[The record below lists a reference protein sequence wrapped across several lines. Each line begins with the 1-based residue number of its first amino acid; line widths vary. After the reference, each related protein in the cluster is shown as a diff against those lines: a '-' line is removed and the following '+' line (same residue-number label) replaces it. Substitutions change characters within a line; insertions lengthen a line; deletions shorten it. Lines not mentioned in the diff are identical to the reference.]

1 MIFYS
6 SIEVSVIVPVHNNPY
21 GLRKVL
27 ESLLEQDFP
36 KDQYEIIVVDNRSTD
51 ESLDVAREYTEDYPH
66 LVKYVMEDKI
76 QSSYAARNKG
86 ITIAKGNILA
96 FTDSDCNPV
105 ECWLM
110 EGCKSLKQNN
120 ASMVAGKIEFTFKNS
135 KPNIWEYFDAAGK
148 LNQKSYVENAG
159 FGTTANLFVRNE
171 MFYNYGLFLSDLE
184 SGGDYEFGRRLTQS
198 GESLV
203 YCENALVFHPA
214 RATFR
219 DKLNKSKRVARGQK
233 HLSEMGLLNHGRLSW
248 KQLIPIINYSSLSK
262 IKIGV
267 VEKILLV
274 FINNF
279 FKYMNFF
286 WRCTYRKSK

>member
-51 ESLDVAREYTEDYPH
+51 ESLDVAREYAENYPL

-135 KPNIWEYFDAAGK
+135 EPNIWEYFDATGK
-148 LNQKSYVENAG
+148 LKQKSYVKNAG
-159 FGTTANLFVRNE
+159 FGATANLFVRSD
-171 MFYNYGLFLSDLE
+171 MFIKHGLFLSELE
-184 SGGDYEFGRRLTQS
+184 SGGDYEFGRRLTES
-198 GESLV
+198 GEKLLYSEETV
-203 YCENALVFHPA
+203 VRHPA
-214 RATFR
+214 RSTFW
-219 DKLNKSKRVARGQK
+219 DKFNKSRRIARGQK
-233 HLSEMGLLNHGRLSW
+233 FLFKMGLLAHGGLSW
-248 KQLIPIINYSSLSK
+248 RQLIPTVKVPLKSRMNPS
-262 IKIGV
+262 
-267 VEKILLV
+267 EKINLIL
-274 FINNF
+274 INNLF
-279 FKYMNFF
+279 RYLNFY
-286 WRCTYRKSK
+286 WRCTYRPSR